1 MSDVSYLTADGEQ
14 RLRAEL
20 AELKGPVRQKLAE
33 RLRFAIQ
40 QGDLSENADY
50 IQAKE
55 EQGFLEGRIAELER
69 ILRNVVRIE
78 ENQPAGDT
86 AHIGST
92 VTILIEGEEEPETF
106 TIVGPAEA
114 NPIKGYISYESPL
127 GEAVLNKKAGAHTSM
142 RLPDGSTTDIQ
153 VLEIK

>member
-55 EQGFLEGRIAELER
+55 EQGFLEGRIADLER
-69 ILRNVVRIE
+69 TLRNVVRIE

-86 AHIGST
+86 ARIGST

-127 GEAVLNKKAGAHTSM
+127 GEAVLNKKAGACTSM